1 MDFPN
6 SQQTEVVGMFP
17 EYRDLISRLKEE
29 DANFKRL
36 FKKHN
41 DLDQEL
47 QNLETQDFSEK
58 HTEIEKKKKEK
69 LQLKDQLYSMLKER
83 AAT

>member
-1 MDFPN
+1 
-6 SQQTEVVGMFP
+6 MFP

-41 DLDQEL
+41 DLDEEL
-47 QNLETQDFSEK
+47 QSLETQDFNEK

-69 LQLKDQLYSMLKER
+69 LQLKDQLYSMLKEK

>member
-1 MDFPN
+1 
-6 SQQTEVVGMFP
+6 MFP

-69 LQLKDQLYSMLKER
+69 LQLKDQLYNMLKER

>member
-1 MDFPN
+1 
-6 SQQTEVVGMFP
+6 MFP

-29 DANFKRL
+29 DANFLRL

-47 QNLETQDFSEK
+47 QNLETLDFSEK

-69 LQLKDQLYSMLKER
+69 LHLKDQLYSILKEK

>member
-1 MDFPN
+1 
-6 SQQTEVVGMFP
+6 MFP

-36 FKKHN
+36 FNKHN
-41 DLDQEL
+41 ELDQEL
-47 QNLETQDFSEK
+47 QKLETQDFSEK

-69 LQLKDQLYSMLKER
+69 LQLKDQLYSILKER

>member
-1 MDFPN
+1 
-6 SQQTEVVGMFP
+6 MFP

-69 LQLKDQLYSMLKER
+69 LQLKDQLYSILKER

>member
-1 MDFPN
+1 
-6 SQQTEVVGMFP
+6 MFP

-41 DLDQEL
+41 DLDEEL
-47 QNLETQDFSEK
+47 QNLETQDFNEK

-69 LQLKDQLYSMLKER
+69 LQLKDQLYSMLKEK

>member
-1 MDFPN
+1 
-6 SQQTEVVGMFP
+6 MFP

-69 LQLKDQLYSMLKER
+69 LQLKDQLYNILKER

>member
-1 MDFPN
+1 
-6 SQQTEVVGMFP
+6 MFP

-36 FKKHN
+36 FNKHN

>member
-1 MDFPN
+1 
-6 SQQTEVVGMFP
+6 MFP

-36 FKKHN
+36 FNKHN

-69 LQLKDQLYSMLKER
+69 LQLKDQLYNMLKER

>member
-1 MDFPN
+1 
-6 SQQTEVVGMFP
+6 MFP

-29 DANFKRL
+29 DANFMRL
-36 FKKHN
+36 CKKHS

-47 QNLETQDFSEK
+47 QTLETQDFNER

-69 LQLKDQLYSMLKER
+69 LQLKDQLYSMLKEK

>member
-1 MDFPN
+1 
-6 SQQTEVVGMFP
+6 MFP

>member
-1 MDFPN
+1 
-6 SQQTEVVGMFP
+6 MFP

-29 DANFKRL
+29 DANFLRL

-47 QNLETQDFSEK
+47 QNLETQDFSQK

-69 LQLKDQLYSMLKER
+69 LHLKDQLYSILKEK

>member
-1 MDFPN
+1 
-6 SQQTEVVGMFP
+6 MFP

-36 FKKHN
+36 FIKHN

-47 QNLETQDFSEK
+47 QLLETQDFSEK

-69 LQLKDQLYSMLKER
+69 LQLKDQLYSMLKEK